1 MSRDT
6 SSMYSG
12 MTSASFAKQRVRR
25 EQQKRD
31 LSEKRQRLLPI
42 NDELEA
48 IYKAEKE
55 ALLTDLARIIDEDM
69 TPEDVK
75 VLVAATKL
83 TNARLVS
90 IKQRLDS
97 ILRQPKITAEA
108 EDEA

>member
-1 MSRDT
+1 
-6 SSMYSG
+6 
-12 MTSASFAKQRVRR
+12 
-25 EQQKRD
+25 
-31 LSEKRQRLLPI
+31 
-42 NDELEA
+42 
-48 IYKAEKE
+48 
-55 ALLTDLARIIDEDM
+55 M